1 MQTIRI
7 NQSSIQINSM
17 PIKPTINGIKT
28 FNCHRRRDVPVIIN
42 INIEGIVTRMKCP
55 ECKSTKIINTQKED
69 YCSECGLVL
78 TTYYEYTGG
87 VRVEYPLGF
96 KR

>member
-17 PIKPTINGIKT
+17 QIKPTINGIKT
-28 FNCHRRRDVPVIIN
+28 FNHHRRGDVPVIIN
-42 INIEGIVTRMKCP
+42 INIEGIITRMKCP
-55 ECKSTKIINTQKED
+55 ECKSTKIINTLKED
-69 YCSECGLVL
+69 YCSKCGLVL

>member
-1 MQTIRI
+1 M
-7 NQSSIQINSM
+7 M
-17 PIKPTINGIKT
+17 
-28 FNCHRRRDVPVIIN
+28 
-42 INIEGIVTRMKCP
+42 CP